1 MKLNRKKLYNLYMR
15 EVNDICEVC
24 DWKTNFGPEE
34 IVDIICNIIEKNDVT
49 ENNIDL
55 ISDQELKNLVDKSKR
70 SAKLKK

>member
-1 MKLNRKKLYNLYMR
+1 MKLNRKKLYDLYMQ

-55 ISDQELKNLVDKSKR
+55 ISDQELKNLVDKSKH
-70 SAKLKK
+70 SVKLPE

>member
-1 MKLNRKKLYNLYMR
+1 MKLNRKKLYDLYMQ

-34 IVDIICNIIEKNDVT
+34 IVDIICNIIEKNDVK

-55 ISDQELKNLVDKSKR
+55 ISDQELKNLVDKSKH
-70 SAKLKK
+70 SVKLPE

>member
-1 MKLNRKKLYNLYMR
+1 MQ

-34 IVDIICNIIEKNDVT
+34 IVDIICNIIEKNDVIM
-49 ENNIDL
+49 ERDVDL

>member
-1 MKLNRKKLYNLYMR
+1 MQ

-55 ISDQELKNLVDKSKR
+55 ISDQELKNLVDKSKH
-70 SAKLKK
+70 SVKLPE

>member
-1 MKLNRKKLYNLYMR
+1 MQ

-34 IVDIICNIIEKNDVT
+34 IVDIICNIIEKNDVK

-55 ISDQELKNLVDKSKR
+55 ISDQELKNLVDKSKH
-70 SAKLKK
+70 SVKLPE

>member
-1 MKLNRKKLYNLYMR
+1 MQ